1 MYFID
6 FIKSLA
12 KKHRIPV
19 VIYLV
24 LNVVIITY
32 CINWA
37 MTPESNT
44 FNWVSIPVSLGLY
57 LVSIIISLSPIGEW
71 ILRLQMGCRKIK
83 RVDYA
88 ERLTPVF
95 KEVYARAKQAHP
107 SLPDDIELFMNED
120 KVPNAFATGRK
131 TICLTKGMY
140 ENASDDEL
148 KGVLA
153 HEFSHIANHDTD
165 LILVVTVGNMI
176 ITAIVI
182 LIRWFFRILSFMGVI
197 SNVFGSKQGNLSI
210 ILAFVGDL
218 VVAALMWVWTKLGQ
232 YLVLATGRS
241 EEYLADEFSFK
252 LGYSEGLCRF
262 LDRFAGGS
270 SKGVFAVL
278 SSSHPATDDRIGKL
292 QQMGCTYRAR

>member
-19 VIYLV
+19 IIYLL
-24 LNVVIITY
+24 LNVLIITG
-32 CINWA
+32 I
-37 MTPESNT
+37 
-44 FNWVSIPVSLGLY
+44 FNWFATSGSGEFNWITLPVAIAVY
-57 LVSIIISLSPIGEW
+57 AVSIIIALSPFGEW
-71 ILRLQMGCRKIK
+71 ILRIQTGCRKIK

-88 ERLTPVF
+88 ERLTPIF
-95 KEVYARAKQAHP
+95 KEVYSRAKQENP
-107 SLPDDIELFMNED
+107 SLPDNIELFMND
-120 KVPNAFATGRK
+120 DRSPNAFATGRK

-140 ENASDDEL
+140 ENATAEEL
-148 KGVLA
+148 KGVLG
-153 HEFSHIANHDTD
+153 HEFAHIANHDTD

-176 ITAIVI
+176 ISALII
-182 LIRWFFRILSFMGVI
+182 AIRWFFRILTFLGNI
-197 SNVFGSKQGNLSI
+197 SNVFGSGQGNLSI
-210 ILAFVGDL
+210 ILGVIGD
-218 VVAALMWVWTKLGQ
+218 VIVAALMWMWTKLGQ

-262 LDRFAGGS
+262 LDKYAASGS

-278 SSSHPATDDRIGKL
+278 SSSHPATDDRIAKL
-292 QQMGCTYRAR
+292 QQLGSSYRA

>member
-19 VIYLV
+19 IIYLA

-32 CINWA
+32 CINWVA
-37 MTPESNT
+37 SEGQG
-44 FNWVSIPVSLGLY
+44 FNWVSIPIALGIY
-57 LVSIIISLSPIGEW
+57 AVSIIIALSPFGEW
-71 ILRLQMGCRKIK
+71 ILRLQMGCKKIK

-95 KEVYARAKQAHP
+95 KEVYARAKQANP
-107 SLPDDIELFMNED
+107 ALPDDIELFMNED
-120 KVPNAFATGRK
+120 KAPNAFATGRR

-140 ENASDDEL
+140 EHASDEEL

-176 ITAIVI
+176 ITAII
-182 LIRWFFRILSFMGVI
+182 IMIRLFFRLLSLVGVF
-197 SNVFGSKQGNLSI
+197 SNVFGSRQGNLSI

-218 VVAALMWVWTKLGQ
+218 VIAALMWIWTKLGQ

-241 EEYLADEFSFK
+241 EEYLADEFSLK

-262 LDRFAGGS
+262 LDRIDGGS
-270 SKGVFAVL
+270 TKGVFAVL
-278 SSSHPATDDRIGKL
+278 SSSHPATDDRIAKL
-292 QQMGCTYRAR
+292 QQLGCKYRVN